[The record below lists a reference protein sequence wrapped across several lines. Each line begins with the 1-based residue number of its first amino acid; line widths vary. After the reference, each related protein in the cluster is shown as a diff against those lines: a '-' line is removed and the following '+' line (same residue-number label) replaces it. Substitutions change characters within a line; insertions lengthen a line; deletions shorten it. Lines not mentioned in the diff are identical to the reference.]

1 VPVNGSIHRSLRR
14 PVEQVLMEREDAMAV
29 LTYIKQRAWA
39 TLFGYGLFIGMMA
52 TGYYYNITFVQLG
65 LVDLGARLIGMSD
78 QAVARSMAL
87 LALLTCAVA
96 LLTGRQMQRR
106 GWGERFVLKLRL
118 AWAVVCVQAVL
129 TAVAP
134 FIRSEVVLLGWLVVC
149 SVALGVGVPATF
161 SMTVDLIPTRDRGY
175 AAALIT
181 AGAYFVGAVFAAP
194 WRIER
199 FSAQMVGPLLLGSL
213 LLGVL
218 TFRRWPWIDALAQQ
232 HADPAFGQGRFVVRD
247 SAGRMQIRR
256 SLFGLILLMFAIF
269 FIDSLGF
276 LRLIHTPIYM
286 QSAWQAP
293 EWGPRLFIGGTHV
306 LAALV
311 AGVLYAALNE
321 RQLFFWIFGI
331 FALVQLMY
339 VFDVRFAPWLPDSE
353 PTLSLPMLYATAVS
367 LYTVVNFAVWA
378 DISTPRT
385 ISLRVALGIALSGWT
400 ATFMSTALALQW
412 RVGGMSLDRHLSVVA
427 ALALLSF
434 TAVLAMLFFR
444 TGSARSPDRR
454 RT

>member
-1 VPVNGSIHRSLRR
+1 MADR
-14 PVEQVLMEREDAMAV
+14 LMFMQCL
-29 LTYIKQRAWA
+29 LTQAGCPNKYLSMELSRYIKQHAWA
-39 TLFGYGLFIGMMA
+39 TVFGYGLFIGMMA

-65 LVDLGARLIGMSD
+65 LVDLGTRLIGMSEP
-78 QAVARSMAL
+78 AVARSMAL

-96 LLTGRQMQRR
+96 LLTGWQMQRR
-106 GWGERFVLKLRL
+106 GWSQRFIIKLRL
-118 AWAVVCVQAVL
+118 AFAVVCCQTVL
-129 TAVAP
+129 TVLAP
-134 FIRSEVVLLGWLVVC
+134 FIRSEVMLLAWLAVC

-181 AGAYFVGAVFAAP
+181 ATAYFVGSVFAAP

-199 FSAQMVGPLLLGSL
+199 FSLQLVGPVLLGSVM
-213 LLGVL
+213 LGVL
-218 TFRRWPWIDALAQQ
+218 AFRRWTWIETLAQQ
-232 HADPAFGQGRFVVRD
+232 HNNPAFGQGRFVERD
-247 SAGRMQIRR
+247 ITGQTKIRR

-286 QSAWQAP
+286 QSAWQSP

-321 RQLFFWIFGI
+321 RRLFFWIFGT

-339 VFDVRFAPWLPDSE
+339 VFDVRFAPLLPDTGS
-353 PTLSLPMLYATAVS
+353 TLSMPMLYAIAVS

-378 DISTPRT
+378 DISTPQT
-385 ISLRVALGIALSGWT
+385 ISLRVALGVALSGWT
-400 ATFMSTALALQW
+400 ATFISTALALQW
-412 RVGGMSLDRHLSVVA
+412 RVSGMSLDRHLSVVA

-434 TAVLAMLFFR
+434 TALLAITFFR
-444 TGSARSPDRR
+444 ADSPHTPERR
-454 RT
+454 RA